1 MYKIQ
6 SYQKIN
12 TTLLKQNIVND
23 IDVIT
28 GAPVKY
34 EIDTKRNEMKRNEM
48 KRNKINTKRNK
59 IKTKPTIGVKTKRMK
74 PKQNEIYRNETKRNE
89 IKTKRTKS
97 KQNFKTK
104 TKSKRNVFHV
114 KAYKYKV

>member
-6 SYQKIN
+6 SYQRIN

-34 EIDTKRNEMKRNEM
+34 EIETKRNEMKRNE
-48 KRNKINTKRNK
+48 TKQNQQ
-59 IKTKPTIGVKTKRMK
+59 KTK
-74 PKQNEIYRNETKRNE
+74 QN
-89 IKTKRTKS
+89 
-97 KQNFKTK
+97 
-104 TKSKRNVFHV
+104 
-114 KAYKYKV
+114 

>member
-34 EIDTKRNEMKRNEM
+34 EIDTKRNEMKRN
-48 KRNKINTKRNK
+48 KINTKRNK
-59 IKTKPTIGVKTKRMK
+59 IKTKPTIGIKTKRMK
-74 PKQNEIYRNETKRNE
+74 PKQNEIYRNETNRNE

-97 KQNFKTK
+97 KRNFKTK
-104 TKSKRNVFHV
+104 TKSKRNVFHI